1 MCPPLR
7 QLSKYGMIKALPSY
21 TGNRKEVDQM
31 SYILNFLAAVAANIS
46 GYFVCKW
53 IDRLHKGS

>member
-1 MCPPLR
+1 MR
-7 QLSKYGMIKALPSY
+7 ALSKSGIIRVLPSD

-31 SYILNFLAAVAANIS
+31 SYILNFLAAVAANVS

-53 IDRLHKGS
+53 IDRLRKGS